1 MLNQKPVNNPT
12 DLRNTHSSSAKNCF
26 QAGPRSLYG
35 VNYLLMRDV
44 LVTFMYVLLAGGRL
58 RALLGDADSPALFV
72 HPGTTNTKARHGT
85 ARGRSMA
92 RHGFLT
98 RHDRRG
104 HDDACPERRLR
115 VRTLSATQLRPPTWP
130 ALRGLRAV
138 LGFWL
143 SRCVA
148 V

>member
-12 DLRNTHSSSAKNCF
+12 TQRNTHSSSAKNCF

-72 HPGTTNTKARHGT
+72 HHTTRARRGT

-92 RHGFLT
+92 RRGFLT
-98 RHDRRG
+98 RLDRRG
-104 HDDACPERRLR
+104 HDDACPERGLR
-115 VRTLSATQLRPPTWP
+115 VRTLSATQLRPPSWP

>member
-1 MLNQKPVNNPT
+1 MSKQKPVNNPA

-72 HPGTTNTKARHGT
+72 HHHGT
-85 ARGRSMA
+85 ARHQDGTRTIYGTA
-92 RHGFLT
+92 RFFDPA
-98 RHDRRG
+98 RPSRPRRRMSRARTARA
-104 HDDACPERRLR
+104 HFERN
-115 VRTLSATQLRPPTWP
+115 SLRPPTWP